1 MTYNYAERFEKQ
13 IEAKY
18 KHGLTSADM
27 ATNTKYK
34 FIDAQTIKIPTVAVT
49 GYKDHKRDGS
59 VNKGTI
65 TNEWTPYKLTHDR
78 DISFYVD
85 EMDVDES
92 NQVISAANITATF
105 MEDQAIPE
113 TDAYRYS
120 KLYADAKS
128 YSAKIDNTVLS
139 VQNILEVF
147 DKAMEYMDEAGVP
160 SEGRKMKVI
169 PSVYTMLKNAEK
181 IQRTL
186 EVTGGADINRNV
198 RSLDEVEIQK
208 VPSDRFKTT
217 YDFTDGFAPGGSA
230 KQMYMIIYHP
240 TAIIAPVKVQDV
252 YLWPK
257 GSDPQAAFGWL
268 YQNRSFQDLFLIKQK
283 KEGVYIVSEQE

>member
-1 MTYNYAERFEKQ
+1 MSYNYAERFERQ

-27 ATNTKYK
+27 ATNNKYK
-34 FIDAQTIKIPTVAVT
+34 FIDAQTIKIPTVAVS

-65 TNEWTPYKLTHDR
+65 TNEWTPYKLKHDR

-85 EMDVDES
+85 EMDVDET
-92 NQVISAANITATF
+92 NQVLSAGNITATF

-113 TDAYRYS
+113 ADAYRYS
-120 KLYADAKS
+120 KLYADAKEHG
-128 YSAKIDNTVLS
+128 ATVDTTPLTA
-139 VQNILEVF
+139 QNILEIF
-147 DKAMEYMDEAGVP
+147 DKAMEAMDEAGVP
-160 SEGRKMKVI
+160 TEGRKMKVT
-169 PSVYTMLKNAEK
+169 PKVYTMLKNAEK
-181 IQRTL
+181 VQRTL

-208 VPSDRFKTT
+208 VPSDRFKTK
-217 YDFTDGFAPGGSA
+217 YDFDNGFAAGGSA
-230 KQMYMIIYHP
+230 KQMHMIIYHP
-240 TAIIAPVKVQDV
+240 TAIIAPIKVQDV

-268 YQNRSFQDLFLIKQK
+268 YQNRSFMDLFLIKQK
-283 KEGVYIVSEQE
+283 KEGVYIVSEAE

>member
-160 SEGRKMKVI
+160 SEGRKMKVT

-208 VPSDRFKTT
+208 VPSDRFKTI
-217 YDFTDGFAPGGSA
+217 YDFKDGFAPGDSA
-230 KQMYMIIYHP
+230 KQMHMIIYHP

>member
-1 MTYNYAERFEKQ
+1 MGYNYAERFERQ
-13 IEAKY
+13 IEEKY

-27 ATNTKYK
+27 ASNTKYK
-34 FIDAQTIKIPTVAVT
+34 FIDAQTIKIPTIALS
-49 GYKDHKRDGS
+49 GYKEHKRDGT
-59 VNKGTI
+59 VNKGKI
-65 TNEWTPYKLTHDR
+65 TNDWTPYKLSHDR

-85 EMDVDES
+85 EMDVDET
-92 NQVISAANITATF
+92 NQVISAGNITATF

-120 KLYADAKS
+120 KLYADAKTHG
-128 YSAKIDNTVLS
+128 ATIDNTELS
-139 VQNILEVF
+139 TANILEVF
-147 DKAMEYMDEAGVP
+147 DKAMEAMDEAGVP
-160 SEGRKMKVI
+160 SDGRRMKVT
-169 PSVYTMLKNAEK
+169 PKVYTMLKSAEK

-198 RSLDEVEIQK
+198 RTLDEVQIEK
-208 VPSDRFKTT
+208 VPSDRFKTV
-217 YDFTDGFAPGGSA
+217 YDFADGFKPGGSA
-230 KQMYMIIYHP
+230 KQIHMIIYHP
-240 TAIIAPVKVQDV
+240 TAIIAPIKVQDV

-283 KEGVYIVSEQE
+283 KEGVYIVSEAE

>member
-1 MTYNYAERFEKQ
+1 MTYNYADRFEKQ

-65 TNEWTPYKLTHDR
+65 TNEWTPYSLKHDR

-92 NQVISAANITATF
+92 NQVLSAANITATF

-120 KLYADAKS
+120 KLYAEAKTH
-128 YSAKIDNTVLS
+128 SAKIDNTVLS
-139 VQNILEVF
+139 VQNVLEVF

-160 SEGRKMKVI
+160 SDGRKMKVT
-169 PSVYTMLKNAEK
+169 PAVYTMLKNAEK

-186 EVTGGADINRNV
+186 EVTAEVDINRNV

-208 VPSDRFKTT
+208 VPSDRFKTK
-217 YDFTDGFAPGGSA
+217 YDFTDGFAPGATA
-230 KQMYMIIYHP
+230 KQMHMIIYHP
-240 TAIIAPVKVQDV
+240 TAIIAPVKVQDI

-283 KEGVYIVSEQE
+283 KEGVYIVSEHE

>member
-160 SEGRKMKVI
+160 SEGRKMKVT
-169 PSVYTMLKNAEK
+169 PSVYTMFKNAEK

-208 VPSDRFKTT
+208 VPSDRFKTI
-217 YDFTDGFAPGGSA
+217 YDFKDGFAPGDSA
-230 KQMYMIIYHP
+230 KQMHMIIYHP